1 MTKNIYNYL
10 ILPISLVCTL
20 FIFSCQDDKEEET
33 RIQSV
38 RIPIKS
44 KQTLLMYMPWSG
56 NLKPYFDINIA
67 DMEEAI
73 SDGILENERVLVLLS
88 NSETEASLF
97 ELFYDKTEGIC
108 NKNIIKEYI
117 NHNFTTPEGIADV
130 LNNVKKHAPADVYSM
145 TIGGHGMGWIPV
157 NKPKEEPNTETEIQ
171 ANKIPHTIP
180 KYHWEVQG
188 EYLTRY
194 FGGTSSNHQT
204 DIKTLAEGIEM
215 AGIHMEYILF
225 DDCYMSN
232 IEVAYDLRHVT
243 NHLIAS
249 TSEVMAYGMPYRN
262 MAIHLLG
269 NIDYEGISQ
278 AFYDFYMDYSTPC
291 GTIAMTV
298 TSELDS
304 LATLM
309 CEINNHFVWDSS
321 KNNTL
326 QYLDGYSPH
335 LFYDYGDYVSKLCTD
350 SILLTKFNEQLELTV
365 PPVCSKHTPTFY
377 SMFNG
382 RQTIIHSFSGVT
394 ISDPSTNR
402 MAESKTETDWY
413 KATHPNPILEEY

>member
-1 MTKNIYNYL
+1 
-10 ILPISLVCTL
+10 
-20 FIFSCQDDKEEET
+20 
-33 RIQSV
+33 
-38 RIPIKS
+38 
-44 KQTLLMYMPWSG
+44 
-56 NLKPYFDINIA
+56 
-67 DMEEAI
+67 
-73 SDGILENERVLVLLS
+73 
-88 NSETEASLF
+88 
-97 ELFYDKTEGIC
+97 
-108 NKNIIKEYI
+108 
-117 NHNFTTPEGIADV
+117 
-130 LNNVKKHAPADVYSM
+130 
-145 TIGGHGMGWIPV
+145 
-157 NKPKEEPNTETEIQ
+157 
-171 ANKIPHTIP
+171 
-180 KYHWEVQG
+180 
-188 EYLTRY
+188 
-194 FGGTSSNHQT
+194 
-204 DIKTLAEGIEM
+204 
-215 AGIHMEYILF
+215 
-225 DDCYMSN
+225 
-232 IEVAYDLRHVT
+232 
-243 NHLIAS
+243 
-249 TSEVMAYGMPYRN
+249 MAYGMPYRN

-365 PPVCSKHTPTFY
+365 PPGCSKHTPTFY